1 MERDLPPHSSLPMS
15 AQKQGLGQDGEDMS
29 QELHPGLPGTH

>member
-1 MERDLPPHSSLPMS
+1 MESDLPPHSSLPMS
-15 AQKQGLGQDGEDMS
+15 AQKQGLGQGEDMS